1 MKIEARTWVA
11 AVAVVLAMSA
21 APAMAAGKVCDVKQY
36 GAKGDGTSKDTAA
49 IQKAIDEC
57 SAGKGGGT
65 VVLEAGTY
73 VSAPI
78 LLKSNM
84 TLELKKGATLLGSPD
99 HDDYPEITEFREQGH
114 QALVSAVNAE
124 NVAITG
130 EGVIDGNGASWW
142 HMFGPPPGAGG
153 PGAAGPGAGAPRA
166 SGPGAGAPRAVG
178 PGAGAPRAGGPA
190 VGAPG
195 AAGPGAGAPAA
206 GGFARRAER
215 PRLIVFDH
223 CKHVSLTGVTVQN
236 SPSWTVVPYYS
247 DDVAIRNVRITATLP
262 SPNTDA
268 IDPFSSSNVVIDH
281 VYADVGDDNVAIKS
295 GQPGSQ
301 GGDAPS
307 KNITITDCTFDHGHG
322 VSIGSEIAGGVQNVR
337 VERVTF
343 KGTDQA
349 IRIKA
354 NRDRGNDVSNIS
366 YKDIIMDG
374 VTKASISI
382 SEYYPQV
389 MPSGPVAAQPVGP
402 LTPHFHNIRIENV
415 KGVNAAWAGAIVGL
429 PESHVDDIV
438 LKNVNIQAKK
448 GLQIGYADVTA
459 DGLIISTT
467 DGSQPITFGPEGK
480 ISEVKK

>member
-1 MKIEARTWVA
+1 MKIPVRAGVA
-11 AVAVVLAMSA
+11 AVAAMLTISA
-21 APAMAAGKVCDVKQY
+21 VPVMAAGKVCEVKKY
-36 GAKGDGTSKDTAA
+36 GAKGDGVTKDTAA
-49 IQKAIDEC
+49 IQKAVDEC

-78 LLKSNM
+78 LLKSNT

-99 HDDYPEITEFREQGH
+99 HEDYPEIQEFRVLGH
-114 QALVSAVNAE
+114 QALLSAVNAE
-124 NVAITG
+124 NVAIKG

-142 HMFGPPPGAGG
+142 HMFGPPPGVGVPGSGGTSPVTSAASTAG
-153 PGAAGPGAGAPRA
+153 PAIPPAGAA
-166 SGPGAGAPRAVG
+166 
-178 PGAGAPRAGGPA
+178 
-190 VGAPG
+190 
-195 AAGPGAGAPAA
+195 
-206 GGFARRAER
+206 ARRAER
-215 PRLIVFDH
+215 PRLVVFDH

-236 SPSWTVVPYYS
+236 SPFWTVVPYFS
-247 DDVAIRNVRITATLP
+247 DDVTIRDVRITATLP

-295 GQPGSQ
+295 GQPGSK
-301 GGDAPS
+301 GGDDPS

-322 VSIGSEIAGGVQNVR
+322 VSIGSEIAGGVQNVH

-343 KGTDQA
+343 KGTDQG

-366 YKDIIMDG
+366 FKDITMDG

-438 LKNVNIQAKK
+438 LKNVNIEAKK
-448 GLQIGYADVTA
+448 GLQIGYADVTT
-459 DGLIISTT
+459 DGMVISTT
-467 DGSQPITFGPEGK
+467 DGSLPVTFGPEGK
-480 ISEVKK
+480 IIEARK

>member
-1 MKIEARTWVA
+1 MKIETRTCVA

-142 HMFGPPPGAGG
+142 HMFGPPPGAGR
-153 PGAAGPGAGAPRA
+153 PGAAGPGAGAP
-166 SGPGAGAPRAVG
+166 GAV
-178 PGAGAPRAGGPA
+178 
-190 VGAPG
+190 
-195 AAGPGAGAPAA
+195 GPGAGAPAA

-236 SPSWTVVPYYS
+236 SPFWTVVPYYS

-322 VSIGSEIAGGVQNVR
+322 VSIGSEIAGGVENVR

-366 YKDIIMDG
+366 YKDITMDG

-448 GLQIGYADVTA
+448 GLQIGYADVTT

-480 ISEVKK
+480 IIEAKK

>member
-1 MKIEARTWVA
+1 MKIETRTCVA

-142 HMFGPPPGAGG
+142 HMFGPPPGAGR
-153 PGAAGPGAGAPRA
+153 PGAAGPGAGAP
-166 SGPGAGAPRAVG
+166 GAV
-178 PGAGAPRAGGPA
+178 
-190 VGAPG
+190 
-195 AAGPGAGAPAA
+195 GPGAGAPAA

-236 SPSWTVVPYYS
+236 SPFWTVVPYYS

-295 GQPGSQ
+295 GQPGSK

-307 KNITITDCTFDHGHG
+307 KNITITDCTFEHGHG
-322 VSIGSEIAGGVQNVR
+322 VSIGSEIAGGVENVR

-366 YKDIIMDG
+366 YKDITMDG

-448 GLQIGYADVTA
+448 GLQIGYADVTT

-467 DGSQPITFGPEGK
+467 DGSQPVTFGPEGK
-480 ISEVKK
+480 IIEAKK

>member
-1 MKIEARTWVA
+1 MKIETRTCVA

-142 HMFGPPPGAGG
+142 HMFGPPPGAGR
-153 PGAAGPGAGAPRA
+153 PGAAGPGAGAP
-166 SGPGAGAPRAVG
+166 GAV
-178 PGAGAPRAGGPA
+178 
-190 VGAPG
+190 
-195 AAGPGAGAPAA
+195 GPGAGAPAA

-236 SPSWTVVPYYS
+236 SPFWTVVPYYS

-295 GQPGSQ
+295 GQPGSK

-322 VSIGSEIAGGVQNVR
+322 VSIGSEIAGGVENVR

-366 YKDIIMDG
+366 YKDITMDG

-448 GLQIGYADVTA
+448 GLQIGYADVTT

-467 DGSQPITFGPEGK
+467 DGSQPVTFGPEGK
-480 ISEVKK
+480 IIEAKK